1 MEHRVDPQPSV
12 RPQERGVVSIVRPAI
27 VSAVLFMLACGL
39 AYPLLTTGIAALIF
53 PERAAGSLI
62 ERDGEVV
69 GSALI
74 GQHFAEPQYFHPR
87 PSATLSNDGEDEL
100 PYNAAFSLGSNL
112 GPTNAA
118 LIESVEERAVAYRE
132 ENDLASD
139 ALVPVDAVTASGSGL
154 DPHIT
159 EANANLQVP
168 RVAEERGV
176 SEGEVRSLIQENTE
190 GQQFGILGE
199 RSVNVLELNLALDE
213 LG

>member
-1 MEHRVDPQPSV
+1 MEHRVDPQPNV
-12 RPQERGVVSIVRPAI
+12 RPQDRGVAYIARPVV
-27 VSAVLFMLACGL
+27 VSAVLFMLIFGL
-39 AYPLLTTGIAALIF
+39 AYPLLTAGVAALVF
-53 PERAAGSLI
+53 PARAAGSLI

-74 GQHFAEPQYFHPR
+74 GQQFTEPEYFHPR
-87 PSATLSNDGEDEL
+87 PSATLSNDGEDEQ

-118 LIESVEERAVAYRE
+118 LIESVEQRAIAYRE
-132 ENDLASD
+132 ENDLPAD

-159 EANANLQVP
+159 EANASLQVP

-176 SEGEVRSLIQENTE
+176 SEGEVRRLIQETTE
-190 GQQFGILGE
+190 GQQLGILGE
-199 RSVNVLELNLALDE
+199 RSVNVLKLNLALDD
-213 LG
+213 LQ